1 MKYRVVLAAF
11 IFSVFLSFI
20 WGASLHA
27 QSIRRGMTVNV
38 ARNEVV
44 NGSVWASGNTIDVS
58 GTVNGDLYCAGQTVD
73 ISGTIH
79 GDVLCAAQTLT
90 ISGKI
95 DGSARV
101 AGQTVSLSGQIG
113 RSLNALG
120 QSVTIDGLAHIGQD
134 ASIGAST
141 LTQNGVV
148 GRDLLLGGAT
158 VVLNGNVGRDIK
170 GAASNLTVN
179 SGAKVGGNLDY
190 TSANNASISSGAQIF
205 GKVTHSQPKQSSVSK
220 TVVLGLRFGFG
231 LYILLAV
238 LFSNLILTLLFPGW
252 FRKMTAVTE
261 KAPHKAFGVGLLA
274 LILAPIVIIACA
286 ATIIG
291 IPLALL
297 LGQTWI
303 IILELGFAALSYYV
317 GRVVWS
323 SQKNAIITMLIGS
336 IITLL
341 LLFIPFIGF
350 FVLLASGTLGVGS
363 VLKCAMS
370 MYKKPVLNS

>member
-1 MKYRVVLAAF
+1 MRYRVVLAGF

-20 WGASLHA
+20 WGATLHA
-27 QSIRRGMTVNV
+27 QSIRHGMTVNV
-38 ARNEVV
+38 NKSEVV
-44 NGSVWASGNTIDVS
+44 DGSVWASGNTVDIS
-58 GTVNGDLYCAGQTVD
+58 GTVDGDVYCAGQTVD

-90 ISGKI
+90 ISGKV
-95 DGSARV
+95 DGSVRV

-120 QSVTIDGLAHIGQD
+120 QSVTIDGLARVGQD
-134 ASIGAST
+134 ASVGAAN
-141 LTQNGVV
+141 LTQNGVI

-170 GAASNLTVN
+170 GAATNLTVN

-190 TSANNASISSGAQIF
+190 TSANNASISSGAVIS
-205 GKVTHSQPKQSSVSK
+205 GKVTHSQPKHSGVSK
-220 TVVLGLRFGFG
+220 TVVLGARFGFG
-231 LYILLAV
+231 LYIIFAV
-238 LFSNLILTLLFPGW
+238 LFSNLVLTLLFPGW
-252 FRKMTAVTE
+252 FRKITSVTE
-261 KAPHKAFGVGLLA
+261 KAPHKAFGIGLLA
-274 LILAPIVIIACA
+274 LILAPIVIVACA
-286 ATIIG
+286 VTIIG
-291 IPLALL
+291 IPLALV
-297 LGQTWI
+297 LGQAWI

-323 SQKNAIITMLIGS
+323 NQKNAIITMLIGS

-363 VLKCAMS
+363 IVKYAMS
-370 MYKKPVLNS
+370 VYKKPVLNS